1 MRSIGS
7 IGRTNR
13 FLALVIVLL
22 LAAAL
27 PSKVM
32 AQDYILGEG
41 DLLRIT
47 VYENDD
53 LTTMAR
59 VSGDGKISFPL
70 VGELELGGQTVREAQ
85 FKLTK
90 ALADGYIKDPHVTIF
105 VAEYRSKKVTIL
117 GEVSK
122 PGLYELSG
130 NITLLEL
137 ISRAGGL
144 TADAGITALIQ
155 RKKLPAG
162 VKQGDE
168 GQYISVNLKN
178 LMEKGDLADNKF
190 VQDGDSIFV
199 TKSGFVYVTGE
210 VSKPGAYKVEDGTT
224 VMKVIA
230 LAGGFTDKAAKGR
243 TNLIRKVEGK
253 DEEIDHVD
261 LNLIVKPD
269 DLITVPESYF

>member
-137 ISRAGGL
+137 ISKAGGL
-144 TADAGITALIQ
+144 TAGAGETAIIQ
-155 RKKLPAG
+155 RKKQPG
-162 VKQGDE
+162 VKQADD
-168 GQYISVNLKN
+168 GQFINVNLKN
-178 LMEKGDLADNKF
+178 LMEKGDLADNKA

-224 VMKVIA
+224 VMKAIA
-230 LAGGFTDKAAKGR
+230 LAGGFTEKAAKGR

-261 LNLIVKPD
+261 MNFIVKPD